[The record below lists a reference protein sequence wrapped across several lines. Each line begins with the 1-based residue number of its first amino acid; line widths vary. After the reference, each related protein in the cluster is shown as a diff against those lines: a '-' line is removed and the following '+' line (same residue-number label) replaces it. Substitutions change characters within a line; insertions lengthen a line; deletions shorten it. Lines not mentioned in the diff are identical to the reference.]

1 MVGCGGS
8 WGREKAAEVI
18 AGWREGHG
26 RVVGWG
32 GDVFGAG
39 GEMQQRTLCIIFP
52 FLKNG
57 HEPVSD

>member
-1 MVGCGGS
+1 MERRTWSGG
-8 WGREKAAEVI
+8 G
-18 AGWREGHG
+18 
-26 RVVGWG
+26 GWG
-32 GDVFGAG
+32 GDVSGAG